1 MATQARQPL
10 KRSLSSASRL
20 KPQYAMA
27 SLFSSLRQD
36 SGPSVVPLITVLRL
50 LTLLSGLAVAA
61 NEWSYYKDGKICSR
75 YLKPG
80 DTYFICAGTVWQLAV
95 LTATRVSAGAVL
107 ACLIGRAGLATF
119 ALMILTIAPMAVKY
133 IKKNFSYEIRKL
145 VHYLALAMM

>member
-20 KPQYAMA
+20 IRKKSAMG

-36 SGPSVVPLITVLRL
+36 SGPSVVSLITVLRL

-61 NEWSYYKDGKICSR
+61 NEWSYYKDGKICGR

-95 LTATRVSAGAVL
+95 LTATRISAGAVL
-107 ACLIGRAGLATF
+107 ACLVIVFFTKVS
-119 ALMILTIAPMAVKY
+119 P
-133 IKKNFSYEIRKL
+133 
-145 VHYLALAMM
+145 